1 MSEAIRTLGSVAKTA
16 TNDRV
21 DREQLVEFLRSR
33 HKALV
38 VTQRADGGPQ
48 TSPVTLGID
57 AEGRLL
63 VSTYPERAKVTNIR
77 RHPRIAMC
85 VLSDDFDGPWVHVE
99 GDAEV
104 LDLPD
109 ALDPLCEYFRSI
121 SGEHG
126 DWDEYKEAMSRQ
138 GKCLIRLPV
147 DRWGP
152 IATGGF
158 PARLA
163 RD

>member
-1 MSEAIRTLGSVAKTA
+1 MATVA

-21 DREQLVEFLRSR
+21 GRDELDAFLRTR
-33 HKALV
+33 HKAVV
-38 VTQRADGGPQ
+38 VTRRGDGGDQ

-63 VSTYPERAKVTNIR
+63 VSSYPERAKVANVR
-77 RHPRIAMC
+77 RDPRVSMC

-121 SGEHG
+121 SGEHP
-126 DWDEYKEAMSRQ
+126 DWDSYREAMARQ
-138 GKCLIRLPV
+138 GKCLIRLTV
-147 DRWGP
+147 QHWGP

-163 RD
+163 SA

>member
-1 MSEAIRTLGSVAKTA
+1 MATVA

-21 DREQLVEFLRSR
+21 GREELDAFLRTR
-33 HKALV
+33 HKAVV
-38 VTQRADGGPQ
+38 VTRRSDGGDQ

-63 VSTYPERAKVTNIR
+63 VSTYPERAKVTNVR
-77 RHPRIAMC
+77 RDPRVALC

-109 ALDPLCEYFRSI
+109 ALDPLASTSARSPA
-121 SGEHG
+121 ST
-126 DWDEYKEAMSRQ
+126 
-138 GKCLIRLPV
+138 P
-147 DRWGP
+147 
-152 IATGGF
+152 TGTSTARPW
-158 PARLA
+158 PARA
-163 RD
+163 SASSA

>member
-1 MSEAIRTLGSVAKTA
+1 MARTA

-21 DREQLVEFLRSR
+21 DAAGLDAFLRTR
-33 HKALV
+33 HRAILV
-38 VTQRADGGPQ
+38 TARSDGGSQ

-57 AEGRLL
+57 AEGRPL
-63 VSTYPERAKVTNIR
+63 VSTYPERAKVANVR
-77 RHPRIAMC
+77 RDPRVALC

-99 GDAEV
+99 GTAEV

-121 SGEHG
+121 SGEHD
-126 DWDEYKEAMSRQ
+126 DWDEYREAMARQ
-138 GKCLIRLPV
+138 GKCLIRLAPTH
-147 DRWGP
+147 WGP

-158 PARLA
+158 PARLTGD
-163 RD
+163 R